1 MQVSTW
7 CMGGYTQNIFYLYFL
22 EKEKLD
28 REFCAIFTY
37 VIQVIYNVRTNNK
50 LSDTSTYNMQTP

>member
-1 MQVSTW
+1 
-7 CMGGYTQNIFYLYFL
+7 MGGYTQNIFYLYFL